1 MAAQKRFESLQ
12 DKIHLYQG
20 DSAIQLAGIL
30 KQVSGRALIWL
41 DAHYSGK
48 DTARGE
54 MDTPIMAELDLV
66 ARQSLEKHI
75 ILIDDAR
82 GFGIDPAYPD
92 FQAIADFAKKRGYHF
107 DAKKI
112 SLLKNKMKDIKVSN
126 GQVNYEFN
134 HLLKKLED
142 RDYGQFSKI
151 KQASMG
157 SIKTNKTF
165 KVVQGKVE
173 SWEKQK

>member
-1 MAAQKRFESLQ
+1 MRLWSISPEYLDRQGLVALWRESLLARKVLEGKTKGYVNHPQLKRF
-12 DKIHLYQG
+12 K
-20 DSAIQLAGIL
+20 DSVDPLANINYYL
-30 KQVSGRALIWL
+30 SSVHEEAQ
-41 DAHYSGK
+41 
-48 DTARGE
+48 
-54 MDTPIMAELDLV
+54 
-66 ARQSLEKHI
+66 
-75 ILIDDAR
+75 
-82 GFGIDPAYPD
+82 
-92 FQAIADFAKKRGYHF
+92 KRGYHF